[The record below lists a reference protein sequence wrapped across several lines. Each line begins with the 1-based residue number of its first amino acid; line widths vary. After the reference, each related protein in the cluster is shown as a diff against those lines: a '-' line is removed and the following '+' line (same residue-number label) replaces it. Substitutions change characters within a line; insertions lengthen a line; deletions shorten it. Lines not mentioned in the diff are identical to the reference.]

1 MSHFSSVANSASRP
15 SGAQRWVELDVEIDA
30 EAEKGVDDLL
40 LPFTQGL
47 VYF

>member
-15 SGAQRWVELDVEIDA
+15 SGAQRRVELDVEVDA
-30 EAEKGVDDLL
+30 EAEQGVDDLL
-40 LPFTQGL
+40 LPLAQWL